1 MGRGAPGR
9 DLRRRDR
16 RRGRRPGAVGPPR
29 RGGRGPEPRSR
40 SDARVAG
47 AGAAAHAG
55 RARFAR
61 GDPAAAL
68 DPDER
73 GVGRGAAPLRLHPGR
88 DGLRR
93 RAAAHPGPGGEVPR
107 PRHPVSA
114 SSRTGTARR
123 REEAMTAGWRWMI
136 VLVAAGGLATA
147 RPEPLAAQQLEVT
160 LPEAVRRALDVQ
172 PAVVQARGAV
182 TNAGWQKRAAYGAFL
197 PTVSL
202 TSTASRQNDTTVGGI
217 GVKIPPGIYT
227 YNTGLTASVD
237 LFTGFKRLASYRN
250 ADATEDAAD
259 AGLANQR
266 YQVTA
271 ATQQLFFT
279 ALADEE
285 LVRVAQA
292 QVQAQANLA
301 TAQANLARQI
311 GVDGT
316 VRAVPDSQLPAL
328 PDTTGLRAAALQQAP
343 AVTQA
348 TAQERA
354 ASASTWTSRSQ
365 FWPKLTATYNT
376 SSQWLTQPWNGFD
389 SPTQKNLNRFTIGL
403 SWTLFDGFTR
413 EQAVAQSSVSLDVAR
428 AQTADTRRQLSAQLT
443 QQLAA
448 TFTGHAQIG
457 ITGANVV
464 AAAEALRVQQER
476 YRLGAATLLDLL
488 TAEANL
494 TQAQVNQV
502 QARYNY
508 LIARVQVEALV
519 GHAL

>member
-1 MGRGAPGR
+1 
-9 DLRRRDR
+9 
-16 RRGRRPGAVGPPR
+16 
-29 RGGRGPEPRSR
+29 
-40 SDARVAG
+40 
-47 AGAAAHAG
+47 
-55 RARFAR
+55 
-61 GDPAAAL
+61 
-68 DPDER
+68 
-73 GVGRGAAPLRLHPGR
+73 
-88 DGLRR
+88 
-93 RAAAHPGPGGEVPR
+93 
-107 PRHPVSA
+107 
-114 SSRTGTARR
+114 
-123 REEAMTAGWRWMI
+123 MI

-292 QVQAQANLA
+292 QVQRAQEERQISVNKFQAGAATRSDTLTSTVDLGNAQLALLQAQANLA

-316 VRAVPDSQLPAL
+316 VRAVPDSQLPTL

-376 SSQWLTQPWNGFD
+376 SSQGLTQPWNGFD

>member
-1 MGRGAPGR
+1 
-9 DLRRRDR
+9 
-16 RRGRRPGAVGPPR
+16 
-29 RGGRGPEPRSR
+29 
-40 SDARVAG
+40 
-47 AGAAAHAG
+47 
-55 RARFAR
+55 
-61 GDPAAAL
+61 
-68 DPDER
+68 
-73 GVGRGAAPLRLHPGR
+73 
-88 DGLRR
+88 
-93 RAAAHPGPGGEVPR
+93 
-107 PRHPVSA
+107 
-114 SSRTGTARR
+114 
-123 REEAMTAGWRWMI
+123 MTAGWRWMI

-147 RPEPLAAQQLEVT
+147 SPEPLAAQQLEVT

-292 QVQAQANLA
+292 QVQRAQEERQISVNKFQAGAATRSDTLTSTVDLGNAQLALLQAQANLA

-376 SSQWLTQPWNGFD
+376 SSQGLTQPWNGFD

-476 YRLGAATLLDLL
+476 YRLGAATIVDVL
-488 TAEANL
+488 TS
-494 TQAQVNQV
+494 Q
-502 QARYNY
+502 
-508 LIARVQVEALV
+508 EALNQAEV
-519 GHAL
+519 DAVTARFDYVRARAQISALIGRTL

>member
-1 MGRGAPGR
+1 
-9 DLRRRDR
+9 
-16 RRGRRPGAVGPPR
+16 
-29 RGGRGPEPRSR
+29 
-40 SDARVAG
+40 
-47 AGAAAHAG
+47 
-55 RARFAR
+55 
-61 GDPAAAL
+61 
-68 DPDER
+68 
-73 GVGRGAAPLRLHPGR
+73 
-88 DGLRR
+88 
-93 RAAAHPGPGGEVPR
+93 
-107 PRHPVSA
+107 
-114 SSRTGTARR
+114 
-123 REEAMTAGWRWMI
+123 MTAGWRWMI

-147 RPEPLAAQQLEVT
+147 SPEPLAAQQLEVT

-279 ALADEE
+279 TLADEE

-292 QVQAQANLA
+292 QVQRAQEERQISVNKFQAGAATRSDTLTSTVDLGNAQLALLQAQANLA

-376 SSQWLTQPWNGFD
+376 SSQGLTQPWNGFD

-508 LIARVQVEALV
+508 LISRAQVEALV

>member
-1 MGRGAPGR
+1 
-9 DLRRRDR
+9 
-16 RRGRRPGAVGPPR
+16 
-29 RGGRGPEPRSR
+29 
-40 SDARVAG
+40 
-47 AGAAAHAG
+47 
-55 RARFAR
+55 
-61 GDPAAAL
+61 
-68 DPDER
+68 
-73 GVGRGAAPLRLHPGR
+73 
-88 DGLRR
+88 
-93 RAAAHPGPGGEVPR
+93 
-107 PRHPVSA
+107 
-114 SSRTGTARR
+114 
-123 REEAMTAGWRWMI
+123 MTAGWRWMI

-292 QVQAQANLA
+292 QVQRAQEERQISVNKFQAGAATRSDTLTSTVDLGNAQLALLQAQANLA

-376 SSQWLTQPWNGFD
+376 SSQGLTQPWNGFD

-519 GHAL
+519 GHTL

>member
-1 MGRGAPGR
+1 MNKFQ
-9 DLRRRDR
+9 
-16 RRGRRPGAVGPPR
+16 
-29 RGGRGPEPRSR
+29 
-40 SDARVAG
+40 
-47 AGAAAHAG
+47 AGAAT
-55 RARFAR
+55 RS
-61 GDPAAAL
+61 D
-68 DPDER
+68 
-73 GVGRGAAPLRLHPGR
+73 
-88 DGLRR
+88 
-93 RAAAHPGPGGEVPR
+93 
-107 PRHPVSA
+107 
-114 SSRTGTARR
+114 T
-123 REEAMTAGWRWMI
+123 
-136 VLVAAGGLATA
+136 
-147 RPEPLAAQQLEVT
+147 
-160 LPEAVRRALDVQ
+160 
-172 PAVVQARGAV
+172 
-182 TNAGWQKRAAYGAFL
+182 
-197 PTVSL
+197 L
-202 TSTASRQNDTTVGGI
+202 TST
-217 GVKIPPGIYT
+217 
-227 YNTGLTASVD
+227 VD
-237 LFTGFKRLASYRN
+237 LGNAQLA
-250 ADATEDAAD
+250 
-259 AGLANQR
+259 L
-266 YQVTA
+266 
-271 ATQQLFFT
+271 L
-279 ALADEE
+279 
-285 LVRVAQA
+285 
-292 QVQAQANLA
+292 QAQANLA

-376 SSQWLTQPWNGFD
+376 SSQGLTQPWNGFD

-508 LIARVQVEALV
+508 LISRAQVEALV

>member
-1 MGRGAPGR
+1 MIG
-9 DLRRRDR
+9 LL
-16 RRGRRPGAVGPPR
+16 
-29 RGGRGPEPRSR
+29 
-40 SDARVAG
+40 AG
-47 AGAAAHAG
+47 AGLAA
-55 RARFAR
+55 
-61 GDPAAAL
+61 
-68 DPDER
+68 
-73 GVGRGAAPLRLHPGR
+73 
-88 DGLRR
+88 
-93 RAAAHPGPGGEVPR
+93 
-107 PRHPVSA
+107 
-114 SSRTGTARR
+114 
-123 REEAMTAGWRWMI
+123 
-136 VLVAAGGLATA
+136 A

-292 QVQAQANLA
+292 QVQRAQEERQISVNKFQAGAATRSDTLTSTVDLGNAQLALLQAQANLA

-316 VRAVPDSQLPAL
+316 VRAVPDSQLPA
-328 PDTTGLRAAALQQAP
+328 RSE
-343 AVTQA
+343 
-348 TAQERA
+348 ERRVGKECR
-354 ASASTWTSRSQ
+354 SR
-365 FWPKLTATYNT
+365 W
-376 SSQWLTQPWNGFD
+376 
-389 SPTQKNLNRFTIGL
+389 SPY
-403 SWTLFDGFTR
+403 
-413 EQAVAQSSVSLDVAR
+413 
-428 AQTADTRRQLSAQLT
+428 
-443 QQLAA
+443 
-448 TFTGHAQIG
+448 H
-457 ITGANVV
+457 
-464 AAAEALRVQQER
+464 
-476 YRLGAATLLDLL
+476 
-488 TAEANL
+488 
-494 TQAQVNQV
+494 
-502 QARYNY
+502 
-508 LIARVQVEALV
+508 
-519 GHAL
+519 